1 MSIYIIQGGGKLKGS
16 ISVNSSKNTGVGLLC
31 ASLLNEGVTEFFNF
45 PDLEE
50 TKRIIEV
57 LESIGVKITWPH
69 PRQLRI
75 EPPKKFNL
83 EAINY
88 KAASSTRS
96 VLMLLGVLIHKM
108 NHFNLP
114 KSGGCLLGA
123 RTVAPHLYALE
134 KFGVKILSTS
144 RYYKVSRPKKMH
156 QEEIVLYESGD
167 TVTENAIMASALTP
181 AKTVIKYA
189 SANYQIQELCFFLKE
204 AGIKIENI
212 GSTTLTIHGIKK
224 INKHIK
230 YYLAEDP
237 IEAMM
242 FIALAATTN
251 SSLIIKGCPMDFLE
265 LELLKLEKMGFKY
278 DVLRKYKSKNGETK
292 LADIKTRPSNL
303 IAPKDKIY
311 GRPYPGLNIDNLPFF
326 VPIATQAKG
335 RTLIH
340 DWVYENRAIYYTE
353 LSKLGA
359 SLALADPHRIYID
372 GPTKL
377 KSNEIVCPPALR
389 PSVII
394 LIAMMAAK
402 GKSILRNTYA
412 IDRGYEDLAG
422 RLKSIGA
429 KIEKISDKVGSAF
442 GGKE

>member
-1 MSIYIIQGGGKLKGS
+1 MSIYIIQGGHKLKGS

-31 ASLLNEGVTEFFNF
+31 ATLLNKGVTELFNF

-50 TKRIIEV
+50 TKRMIEV
-57 LESIGVKITWPH
+57 LASIGVKITWPN

-75 EPPKKFNL
+75 EPPKKFQL
-83 EAINY
+83 GSINY
-88 KAASSTRS
+88 KAASATRS
-96 VLMLLGVLIHKM
+96 VLMMLGPLIHKLD
-108 NHFNLP
+108 HFNLP
-114 KSGGCLLGA
+114 KSGGCKLGS

-134 KFGVKILSTS
+134 KFGVKILSTA
-144 RYYKVSRPKKMH
+144 RYYKVSRPQKTH
-156 QEEIVLYESGD
+156 AAEIVLYESGD
-167 TVTENAIMASALTP
+167 TVTENVLMAAALTP
-181 AKTVIKYA
+181 KKTIIKYA
-189 SANYQIQELCFFLKE
+189 SANYQIQELCFFLSQ
-204 AGIKIENI
+204 AGVKIENI
-212 GSTTLTIHGIKK
+212 GNTTLVINGISKL
-224 INKHIK
+224 NKHLK

-242 FIALAATTN
+242 FISLAATTN
-251 SSLIIKGCPMDFLE
+251 SSFTIKGCPMDFLE

-278 DVLRKYKSKNGETK
+278 EILRNYKSKNGQTR
-292 LADIKTRPSNL
+292 LADIKTRSSNL
-303 IAPKDKIY
+303 IAPKDKLY

-335 RTLIH
+335 STLVH

-359 SLALADPHRIYID
+359 SLTLADPHRIYIN

-377 KSNEIVCPPALR
+377 KGNEIVCPPALR

-394 LIAMMAAK
+394 LIAMLAAQ

-422 RLKSIGA
+422 RLKGLDA
-429 KIEKISDKVGSAF
+429 KIEKI
-442 GGKE
+442 KE